1 MRNGQLRKIS
11 YKGETDI
18 IELRTK
24 MRGNLLKI
32 YNILHYYLSYL
43 FYTKQ

>member
-24 MRGNLLKI
+24 MRGNLLQI